1 MITSGHQANH
11 FPVFSFLPPAH
22 TSFSKTIPWDP
33 LPSGFYSSPQTAVGE
48 HGRAAACSPNGK
60 LDSTAAVQ
68 GLCVSPSLSV
78 WPSRFSQ
85 GSRLPVS
92 SPDPCWVHQDILA
105 GILWHLCSCLSFLV
119 FFPPPRARST
129 LLLTQQVQPLV
140 LFCFFTPPSLESP
153 AGFVTCLLCARLVC
167 VPLSLMAY
175 RDARLS
181 THMNAICKFFASFS
195 DAATQGPLLPPV
207 HCQHPHLSSFIS
219 LPLCSLALL
228 I

>member
-1 MITSGHQANH
+1 MGPTSLWVLLLSPDSCRGTWQG
-11 FPVFSFLPPAH
+11 SSMLPEP
-22 TSFSKTIPWDP
+22 
-33 LPSGFYSSPQTAVGE
+33 
-48 HGRAAACSPNGK
+48 GK
-60 LDSTAAVQ
+60 LGSTAAVQ

-92 SPDPCWVHQDILA
+92 SPGPCWVHQDILA

-181 THMNAICKFFASFS
+181 THMNAICKFFAPFS

-207 HCQHPHLSSFIS
+207 HCQHPHLSSVIS